1 MGPDVFRAL
10 EKQSGF
16 RLTIWTR
23 RQCLSLGYSCT
34 TQSTGFDSSEK
45 VHEGGDRML
54 VSQSVLS
61 CMTAFKSGKPSTSRA
76 TGADVSV
83 RMAPAATS
91 GAMRL

>member
-45 VHEGGDRML
+45 VHEGGERML
-54 VSQSVLS
+54 VLP
-61 CMTAFKSGKPSTSRA
+61 KE
-76 TGADVSV
+76 
-83 RMAPAATS
+83 APFASPALCRRFWLRS
-91 GAMRL
+91 SS